1 MPSYDGAQRLN
12 IVDERYLMTK
22 SKKSRIFV
30 AGTIF
35 LAVCATAASPAI
47 AAKNGC
53 NAQAGKQIAKM
64 CVACH
69 SFDAGKNMAGP
80 ALHGV
85 VGRRAASA
93 KGFRYSRAFMNLDIN
108 WTTANLDKFL
118 SGPQKFAKGTTM
130 AFGGLP
136 DNQRRADLICYL
148 KTLK

>member
-1 MPSYDGAQRLN
+1 
-12 IVDERYLMTK
+12 MTK
-22 SKKSRIFV
+22 SKRSGIFV
-30 AGTIF
+30 AGAIL
-35 LAVCATAASPAI
+35 LAVCTTSASPGI

-53 NAQAGKQIAKM
+53 NAQAGKQIAQM

-69 SFDAGKNMAGP
+69 SFDSGRNMTGP
-80 ALHGV
+80 ALRGV
-85 VGRRAASA
+85 VGRSAASA
-93 KGFRYSRAFMNLDIN
+93 KGFRYSRALMNLDIN

-136 DNQRRADLICYL
+136 DKQRRADLICYL